1 MALSPEDVQI
11 IEEQIGTEL
20 SFLFDNPAS
29 QNLDESQVSV
39 LEGLLGTLEAGNAQG
54 FIDVYNSFIAAS
66 LNNKMDPYDGYQGAS
81 NDTNKRSY
89 AKKDKAGN
97 PILVNGEPDVAV
109 VDMTNFFPSANFD
122 VTFYDT
128 LNREELQAIQDRAI
142 AYGILD
148 EETLGNEVNGVKGPV
163 SKALVNSI
171 IEYAVTSLE
180 DFESGSIAL
189 GAAEDAYNQ
198 AVNTGSSRGI
208 NTMFGG
214 IDLAN
219 NRLSKEQILSREV
232 FQAAFFEYGKLT
244 QEGKKAFD
252 AQREIEITQANR
264 QPAVNDFIRDIEDLY
279 YSLYGEQ
286 MSDKYKSDI
295 INGVAEDWSPYVRA
309 LVAQDKYL
317 RADEIYNEYRQEFTV
332 DPVTEQP
339 SVQYVQLDVPE
350 LKEEF
355 NVVNPVEAAKQ
366 KIMDDARD
374 DREFVEE
381 QNKIRDVQSSYL
393 QYMMGNG

>member
-1 MALSPEDVQI
+1 MALSPEDIQI
-11 IEEQIGTEL
+11 IEEQIGTDL
-20 SFLFDNPAS
+20 AYLFDNPAS
-29 QNLDESQVSV
+29 QDLTVEQIGV
-39 LEGLLGTLEAGNAQG
+39 LEGMLGTLEAGNSQS
-54 FIDVYNSFIAAS
+54 FIDLYNTFIAAN
-66 LNNKMDPYDGYQGAS
+66 LKNAMNLYGGYQGAS
-81 NDTNKRSY
+81 DKNKRSY

-97 PILVNGEPDVAV
+97 PIFVNGEPDVAV

-180 DFESGSIAL
+180 DFESGSLAL
-189 GAAEDAYNQ
+189 SAAEDAYNQ

-208 NTMFGG
+208 NEMFGG

-295 INGVAEDWSPYVRA
+295 INGIAEDWSPYVRA

-339 SVQYVQLDVPE
+339 SVKYVQLDVPE

-355 NVVNPVEAAKQ
+355 NAVNPVEAAKQ

-381 QNKIRDVQSSYL
+381 QNRIRDVQSSYL

>member
-1 MALSPEDVQI
+1 
-11 IEEQIGTEL
+11 
-20 SFLFDNPAS
+20 
-29 QNLDESQVSV
+29 
-39 LEGLLGTLEAGNAQG
+39 
-54 FIDVYNSFIAAS
+54 
-66 LNNKMDPYDGYQGAS
+66 
-81 NDTNKRSY
+81 
-89 AKKDKAGN
+89 
-97 PILVNGEPDVAV
+97 
-109 VDMTNFFPSANFD
+109 
-122 VTFYDT
+122 
-128 LNREELQAIQDRAI
+128 
-142 AYGILD
+142 
-148 EETLGNEVNGVKGPV
+148 
-163 SKALVNSI
+163 
-171 IEYAVTSLE
+171 
-180 DFESGSIAL
+180 
-189 GAAEDAYNQ
+189 
-198 AVNTGSSRGI
+198 
-208 NTMFGG
+208 MFGG

-252 AQREIEITQANR
+252 AQRAIEITQANR

-309 LVAQDKYL
+309 LIAQDKYI

-339 SVQYVQLDVPE
+339 SVKYVQLDVPE

-355 NVVNPVEAAKQ
+355 NAVNPVEAAKQ

-381 QNKIRDVQSSYL
+381 QNRIRDVQSSYL

>member
-29 QNLDESQVSV
+29 QNLDESQVNV
-39 LEGLLGTLEAGNAQG
+39 LQGLLGTLEAGNAQG

-66 LNNKMDPYDGYQGAS
+66 LNNAMDPYSGYQGAS
-81 NDTNKRSY
+81 DDKNKRSY

-97 PILVNGEPDVAV
+97 PIFVNGEPDVAV

-180 DFESGSIAL
+180 DFESGSLAL

-198 AVNTGSSRGI
+198 AVNTGSSKGI
-208 NTMFGG
+208 NEMFGG
-214 IDLAN
+214 IDLAT

-286 MSDKYKSDI
+286 MSDKYKSCLLYT
-295 INGVAEDWSPYVRA
+295 SPS
-309 LVAQDKYL
+309 
-317 RADEIYNEYRQEFTV
+317 
-332 DPVTEQP
+332 P
-339 SVQYVQLDVPE
+339 
-350 LKEEF
+350 
-355 NVVNPVEAAKQ
+355 
-366 KIMDDARD
+366 RD
-374 DREFVEE
+374 
-381 QNKIRDVQSSYL
+381 S
-393 QYMMGNG
+393 